1 MSCRRKEPLLS
12 LCQDIQVRV
21 PKNATLERLRRALLD
36 YWYVTSNWRLDY
48 TKYSNYDYRYPPTD
62 VEPGSIDPVYVQV
75 PVEEQ
80 QAIAEHHGGISDDL
94 IDPLLRNDPP
104 PSIPQARERTNPAEA
119 IVDTSYDDDTSLL
132 HDYYVDGANAE
143 DVLGFDDDDDGEE
156 YGDME
161 EDEVISDSEF
171 TSFQRDVRMHETKRA
186 EANRRPGGIKTQKGV
201 VKAWQVRL
209 IRVPLD

>member
-1 MSCRRKEPLLS
+1 MYYF
-12 LCQDIQVRV
+12 DH
-21 PKNATLERLRRALLD
+21 
-36 YWYVTSNWRLDY
+36 
-48 TKYSNYDYRYPPTD
+48 DYRYPSTD
-62 VEPGSIDPVYVQV
+62 TEPVPAATGSVYAQV

-80 QAIAEHHGGISDDL
+80 RAIAESHGDISDDV
-94 IDPLLRNDPP
+94 IDPLLRNKPP
-104 PSIPQARERTNPAEA
+104 PSTSQAQQRINPAEA

-143 DVLGFDDDDDGEE
+143 DILGFDDDDDGEE

-161 EDEVISDSEF
+161 DDEVISDSEF

-186 EANRRPGGIKTQKGV
+186 EANRRPGGIKTQRGM

-209 IRVPLD
+209 IQV